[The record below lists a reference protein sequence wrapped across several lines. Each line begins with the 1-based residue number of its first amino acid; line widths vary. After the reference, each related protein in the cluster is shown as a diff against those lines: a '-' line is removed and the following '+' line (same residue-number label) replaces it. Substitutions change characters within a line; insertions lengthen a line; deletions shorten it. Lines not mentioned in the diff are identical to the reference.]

1 MSMGF
6 ADHTEKRS
14 KGWQSERSARQHLA
28 ELASSLRQYLN
39 YQARLGLEWL
49 PWQLVAPA
57 QDSQARL
64 EQIRANLGEC
74 NRCRLHSS
82 RTHIVF
88 GEGNPSARVVL
99 VGEGPGQEED
109 RQGRPFVGAAGKLL
123 DRIIVAMG
131 WQRNEIYI
139 CNVIKCRPP
148 GNRDP
153 QPDEI
158 DQCGPF
164 LKRQLRAI
172 GPQAILVLGSFAAQ
186 FLLSSQQPITELR
199 NGVHQ
204 FEGFP
209 VVATYHPA
217 YLLRNPLQK
226 RKVWK
231 DVELLLSLVQ
241 NHSGGRDQAG
251 FQLGNTTRMSGKIKS
266 GR

>member
-1 MSMGF
+1 MDFVDPCEKAGF
-6 ADHTEKRS
+6 GRGLEEPTLQD
-14 KGWQSERSARQHLA
+14 LA
-28 ELASSLRQYLN
+28 ELAGCLRQHLN
-39 YQARLGLEWL
+39 YLARMGLEWL
-49 PWQLVAPA
+49 PTQFIPPTPDLPET
-57 QDSQARL
+57 L
-64 EQIRANLGEC
+64 EQVRADLGEC
-74 NRCRLHSS
+74 KRCRLHST

-88 GEGNPSARVVL
+88 GDGNHAAKVVL

-123 DRIIVAMG
+123 ERIIAAIG
-131 WQRNEIYI
+131 WRRYEVYI

-158 DQCGPF
+158 GMCGPF

-172 GPQAILVLGSFAAQ
+172 RPQAVLALGAFASQ
-186 FLLSSQQPITELR
+186 FLLSSQQPISRLR
-199 NGVHQ
+199 NRVHQ

-226 RKVWK
+226 RRVWK
-231 DVELLLSLVQ
+231 DVQLLLSLLQ
-241 NHSGGRDQAG
+241 PQITGGAEAG
-251 FQLGNTTRMSGKIKS
+251 FQDQDECPDSA
-266 GR
+266 